1 MILSHGRRYCDMQKA
16 QRRTRCG
23 HQVSSVRGPRW
34 LLFVVVYLFVAMLTR
49 PFLPHRSI
57 ATHHRPSPTA
67 LFDLGS
73 AAWTKNQP
81 KPVFAEVEQEEEE
94 GEK

>member
-1 MILSHGRRYCDMQKA
+1 MQKT
-16 QRRTRCG
+16 QRKTRCG
-23 HQVSSVRGPRW
+23 RQVSGIRGPGW
-34 LLFVVVYLFVAMLTR
+34 LLFVSVCLAVAMLIRLFPPPSAARR
-49 PFLPHRSI
+49 PSL
-57 ATHHRPSPTA
+57 PSPTA
-67 LFDLGS
+67 LSDLRS